1 MAEAR
6 SAWRHSLLSFSI
18 YSSWWVAAPSDTTAA
33 SARASEALSDAR
45 CAVRAATSREGS
57 SKPAHTKVSASK
69 QKVSCRYSKT
79 RCSSHCSAWSWLGV
93 GVGLELGLGLG

>member
-1 MAEAR
+1 MAKAR
-6 SAWRHSLLSFSI
+6 SAWRHSLQSFSI

-57 SKPAHTKVSASK
+57 SKPAHLVRVSVRVRVRVRGRVRVVEAG
-69 QKVSCRYSKT
+69 
-79 RCSSHCSAWSWLGV
+79 APG
-93 GVGLELGLGLG
+93 